1 MAIHDVKLESNVVI
15 DRARVVGQQI
25 LLPSMLRDRAP
36 LRMEVFQ
43 TEERIAFAEAVA
55 ATEYRAAKV
64 PFRWGPAW
72 STAWFRLSGRVPR
85 RWAGG
90 AVVLNAVCNTEAL
103 VWRHAGPYQGIS
115 RFHSRIPLFDPCR
128 GGEAVNLH
136 VEAAANQ
143 LMGRVHDAPV
153 DLADTPALISSLEL
167 ACFDP
172 VIFAMAVDLEFAAA
186 LLELSLSMFQGFSD
200 WNRFTKSALTAPAT
214 RRLARAMD
222 DAMNRLREHNLAG
235 TIPEAHRVLREALRV
250 APSAA
255 QTECRT
261 VGHSHIDV
269 AWLWPLAETRR
280 KCSRTFSTMLRHME
294 RDPDFVYVQS
304 QAQLYAFLEEDY
316 PELFEQI
323 KRRILE
329 GRWEAGGGMWVEADC
344 NLASGESLL
353 RQLIHGIRF
362 WRHRFGAQHRSRYL
376 WLPDVFGYTA
386 ALPQILKHCGLDTFF
401 TQKISWN
408 ETNRFPHTTFW
419 WRGIDGS
426 SVLSHFFPTDNYN
439 GTAMPHEMVR
449 GDFNNQQSDLIP
461 FWLNP
466 VGHGDGGGGPTAEIL
481 QRIKTAAQA
490 PLLPRVRYQLPGA
503 FSDDLHRAAQK
514 CSLPVWQG
522 ELYLELHRGTLTTQA
537 QIKQCNRMAELA
549 LRETE
554 LWSYLAWGGSSGYPA
569 SDLDRL
575 WKSALLQQFHDVL
588 PGSSITAVY
597 QESRRDYAALL
608 LELAQRRA
616 AALAR
621 LISGLPVP
629 AGMREPYAVFNA
641 AEHSRHGV
649 VMLPSLPRRA
659 RRDTPA
665 APRLAY
671 VTKVPGLGATV
682 FDAAATGLPAG
693 VKPVK
698 ATARTLDNGV
708 IRVCLDAAGRVR
720 SLIRKADGR
729 EAVAAGQPLNQF
741 VLYSDRPNKWDAWDI
756 NRHYLDMGDAMT
768 TRAAMQLIEKGPLR
782 AIIEVRRPLG
792 AASEMV
798 QHIRLDAAAP
808 RLDFVTWIRWGE
820 EHRLL
825 RVLHP
830 VDILS
835 DVATY
840 EIQFGYVRRATHCNT
855 SWDGARF
862 ESCAHTWMDLSENGF
877 GVALLNDAK
886 YGHSCLGNVMG
897 LSLLRSPRQ
906 PDEKADM
913 GDHKF
918 TYSLMPHGGDP
929 IEGCVPEEARS
940 LNQPLHVEPV
950 TSATSRTANAAV
962 PDPAIPDT
970 GVLHPFVVPSGIRVE
985 CFKKAEDS
993 AKLVVR
999 FVEVAGSRRMAV
1011 IPWRIPVKSILAV
1024 DALEQPTSLFKVW
1037 LDRKNNTVK
1046 IPFGAFTIR
1055 TLLVELK

>member
-1 MAIHDVKLESNVVI
+1 MNAIHDPLTPAVVI
-15 DRARVVGQQI
+15 ERVGVVVRRI
-25 LLPSMLRDRAP
+25 LRPAMLPEREP
-36 LRMEVFQ
+36 LRLSVMKID
-43 TEERIAFAEAVA
+43 ERLPYAKA
-55 ATEYRAAKV
+55 AAAKSYRTV
-64 PFRWGPAW
+64 TTPYRWGPQW
-72 STAWFRLSGRVPR
+72 STAWLRVGGRVPR
-85 RWAGG
+85 HWSGK
-90 AVVLNAVCNTEAL
+90 AVVLHVDFNGEAL
-103 VWRHAGPYQGIS
+103 IWRGGLPYHGVS
-115 RFHSRIPLFDPCR
+115 PYHTRIPLLDRCR
-128 GGEAVNLH
+128 GGESINLM
-136 VEAAANQ
+136 VEAAANHLFGQ
-143 LMGRVHDAPV
+143 LRDVPTDMQSEPALLSTLEMAVMDPMVVAFCV
-153 DLADTPALISSLEL
+153 DLN
-167 ACFDP
+167 
-172 VIFAMAVDLEFAAA
+172 FAAD
-186 LLELSLSMFQGFSD
+186 LLNVSRDLLNPAREWGGFTPPMLSS
-200 WNRFTKSALTAPAT
+200 PET
-214 RRLARAMD
+214 RRLAGAL
-222 DAMNRLREHNLAG
+222 DAVLNGLREHDLAG
-235 TIPEAHRVLREALRV
+235 TLPIAHRRLRDALRV
-250 APSAA
+250 APTAS
-255 QTECRT
+255 RT
-261 VGHSHIDV
+261 TSCVTGHSHIDV

-294 RDPDFVYVQS
+294 RDPDFVYLQS
-304 QAQLYAFLEEDY
+304 QAQLYAYVEQDY
-316 PELFEQI
+316 PALMRQI
-323 KRRILE
+323 DQRVRE

-344 NLASGESLL
+344 NLASGESLI
-353 RQLIHGIRF
+353 RQLLHGIRF
-362 WRHRFGAQHRSRYL
+362 WRHRFGAQYRSRYL

-439 GTAMPHEMVR
+439 GTAMPHEIVR

-503 FSDDLHRAAQK
+503 FSDDLHRAAQN

-537 QIKQCNRMAELA
+537 QLKQCNRLAELA

-569 SDLDRL
+569 SGLDRL
-575 WKSALLQQFHDVL
+575 WKSVLLQQFHDVL
-588 PGSSITAVY
+588 PGSSISAVN
-597 QESRRDYAALL
+597 QDSRRDYAALL
-608 LELAQRRA
+608 LELTQQRA
-616 AALAR
+616 VALAR
-621 LISGLPVP
+621 LTSGLPVP

-641 AEHSRHGV
+641 AEHSRDGV
-649 VMLPSLPRRA
+649 VMLPSPPRRA
-659 RRDTPA
+659 RGSTTS
-665 APRLAY
+665 APRLTY
-671 VTKVPGLGATV
+671 VSKVPGLGAKV

-693 VKPVK
+693 VEPVK

-708 IRVCLDAAGRVR
+708 IRVVLDAAGRVR
-720 SLIRKADGR
+720 SLIRKTDGR
-729 EAVAAGQPLNQF
+729 EAVAEGQPLNQF
-741 VLYSDRPNKWDAWDI
+741 VLYSDRPNQWDAWDI
-756 NRHYLDMGDAMT
+756 NRHYLNMGDAIT
-768 TRAAMQLIEKGPLR
+768 TRATMQLIEKGPLR

-792 AASEMV
+792 VASQMV
-798 QHIRLDAAAP
+798 QHIRLDAAAS

-830 VDILS
+830 VDVLS
-835 DVATY
+835 DFATY

-877 GVALLNDAK
+877 GLALLNDAK

-906 PDEKADM
+906 PDEKTDI
-913 GDHKF
+913 GDHEF

-929 IEGCVPEEARS
+929 IGGGVPAEARA

-950 TSATSRTANAAV
+950 AKAASRNANAKISDAG
-962 PDPAIPDT
+962 A
-970 GVLHPFVVPSGIRVE
+970 LHPFVVPAGIRVE

-999 FVEVAGSRRMAV
+999 FVEVAGSRRMAL
-1011 IPWRIPVKSILAV
+1011 IQWRIPIKSILAV
-1024 DALEQPTSLFKVW
+1024 DALEQPTNLFKAW
-1037 LDRKNNTVK
+1037 LDRKKNIVK
-1046 IPFGAFTIR
+1046 IPFGAFSIR
-1055 TLLVELK
+1055 TLLVELKSH